1 MVGVEYVYASLLLHY
16 AGKPITEE
24 NVKEILEAAGIEAD
38 EARIKALVAA
48 LREVDIEEAIK
59 AAAVPAVAAPVA
71 PAEAPPAEEKKEEAE
86 AKEEEKEEE
95 EASEE
100 EIAEGLSALFG

>member
-1 MVGVEYVYASLLLHY
+1 MEYVYASLLLHY

-24 NVKEILEAAGIEAD
+24 NVKKILEAAGIEAD

-48 LREVDIEEAIK
+48 LREVNIEEAIK